1 MFSCVVAF
9 VIQPAADAVA
19 SGTLPVLATPFTA
32 DGGAV
37 DRASLRRLVD
47 YAVDAGADGLVYP
60 GVASEFSLLTVEERT
75 AALETV
81 SATAG
86 GRLPVIVGASAD
98 DPRAAAALA
107 AHGRRLGATAAMV
120 MAPPALGRDRD
131 RLIAFFARVVA
142 EGGLPIILQNA
153 PPPVGAGL
161 AVSEVA
167 AVATAV
173 AGIRSVKEETLPS
186 GQRITQLLAQAPAT
200 VESVIGGA
208 GGRYLVDELLRG
220 AAGTMPAC
228 ELTEVHA
235 AMVAAHHRGDE
246 PLLRALF
253 GRVLPLLNM
262 QAVFRM
268 SMTKATLRRRGLI
281 RSEFVRAPVPALDA
295 RDRSELAVMLGEV
308 LDLLIEPLPAVVP
321 ETNV

>member
-1 MFSCVVAF
+1 MTNRAVE
-9 VIQPAADAVA
+9 PGAVA

-37 DRASLRRLVD
+37 DRESLRRLVD

-60 GVASEFSLLTVEERT
+60 GVASEFGQLTVEERN

-81 SATAG
+81 ADAAR
-86 GRLPVIVGASAD
+86 GRLPVIVGASAA
-98 DPRAAAALA
+98 DPQAAAGHA
-107 AHGRRLGATAAMV
+107 AHGRCLGATAAMV
-120 MAPPALGRDRD
+120 MAPPALGSDRE
-131 RLIAFFARVVA
+131 RLVDFFARVA
-142 EGGLPIILQNA
+142 ADGGLPIILQNA

-173 AGIRSVKEETLPS
+173 AAIRGVKEETLPS

-200 VESVIGGA
+200 VRSVIGGA

-220 AAGTMPAC
+220 AGGTIPAC

-235 AMVAAHHRGDE
+235 AMVAAHRRGDE
-246 PLLRALF
+246 PLLRTLF
-253 GRVLPLLNM
+253 ERVLPLLNM

-281 RSEFVRAPVPALDA
+281 RWEFVRAPVPALDA
-295 RDRSELAVMLGEV
+295 RDRAELTVMLDAV
-308 LDLLIEPLPAVVP
+308 RDLLIEPLPAAVP
-321 ETNV
+321 ETTA

>member
-1 MFSCVVAF
+1 MTNR
-9 VIQPAADAVA
+9 AAEPGTVA

-37 DRASLRRLVD
+37 DRESLRRLVD

-60 GVASEFSLLTVEERT
+60 GVASEFGQLTVAERN

-81 SATAG
+81 VDAAR
-86 GRLPVIVGASAD
+86 GRLPVIVGASAGD
-98 DPRAAAALA
+98 ARAAAGHA
-107 AHGRRLGATAAMV
+107 AHGRGLGATAAMV
-120 MAPPALGRDRD
+120 MAPPALGSDRE
-131 RLIAFFARVVA
+131 RLVDFFARVA
-142 EGGLPIILQNA
+142 ADGGLPIILQNA

-161 AVSEVA
+161 AVSAVA
-167 AVATAV
+167 AVAAAV
-173 AGIRSVKEETLPS
+173 AAIRGVKEETLPS

-200 VESVIGGA
+200 VRSVIGGA

-220 AAGTMPAC
+220 AGGTIPAC

-235 AMVAAHHRGDE
+235 AMVAAHRRGDE
-246 PLLRALF
+246 PLLRTLF
-253 GRVLPLLNM
+253 ERVLPLLNV

-281 RSEFVRAPVPALDA
+281 RWEFVRAPVPALDA
-295 RDRSELAVMLGEV
+295 RDRAELTVLLDAVR
-308 LDLLIEPLPAVVP
+308 DLLIEPLPVAVP
-321 ETNV
+321 ETAA

>member
-9 VIQPAADAVA
+9 VIPRAADAVA

-47 YAVDAGADGLVYP
+47 YVVDAGADGLVYP
-60 GVASEFSLLTVEERT
+60 GVASEFDLLTVEERT
-75 AALETV
+75 AALEAV
-81 SATAG
+81 ADATR

-107 AHGRRLGATAAMV
+107 SHGRRLGATAAMV
-120 MAPPALGRDRD
+120 MAPPALRSDRD
-131 RLIAFFARVVA
+131 RLIAFFARVA
-142 EGGLPIILQNA
+142 TEGGLPIILQNA
-153 PPPVGAGL
+153 PPPAGAGL

-173 AGIRSVKEETLPS
+173 AAVRGVKEETLPS

-200 VESVIGGA
+200 VRSVIGGA

-220 AAGTMPAC
+220 AGGTMPAC

-235 AMVAAHHRGDE
+235 AMVAAYGRGDE

-253 GRVLPLLNM
+253 ARVLPLLNM

-281 RSEFVRAPVPALDA
+281 DSEFVRAPVLALDE
-295 RDRSELAVMLGEV
+295 RDRAELSVMLDAV
-308 LDLLIEPLPAVVP
+308 RDLLIEPLPAAVP
-321 ETNV
+321 DTTA

>member
-1 MFSCVVAF
+1 M
-9 VIQPAADAVA
+9 A
-19 SGTLPVLATPFTA
+19 SGTLPVLATPFTT
-32 DGGAV
+32 DGGEV

-60 GVASEFSLLTVEERT
+60 GVASEFNLLTVEERT

-81 SATAG
+81 TAAAR

-98 DPRAAAALA
+98 DSRVAAGLA
-107 AHGRRLGATAAMV
+107 AHGRRLGASAAMV
-120 MAPPALGRDRD
+120 MAPRALGHDRNG
-131 RLIAFFARVVA
+131 LTAFFSRVA
-142 EGGLPIILQNA
+142 EDGGLPIVLQNA

-173 AGIRSVKEETLPS
+173 AAIRSVKEETLPS
-186 GQRITQLLAQAPAT
+186 GQRITQFLAQAPST
-200 VESVIGGA
+200 VRSVIGGA

-220 AAGTMPAC
+220 AGGTMPAC
-228 ELTEVHA
+228 ELTEAHA
-235 AMVAAHHRGDE
+235 AMVAAHRRGDE

-281 RSEFVRAPVPALDA
+281 DSEFVRAPVPALDT
-295 RDRSELAVMLGEV
+295 RDRAELAVMLDAV
-308 LDLLIEPLPAVVP
+308 RDLLIEPLPAAEP
-321 ETNV
+321 DTNA

>member
-1 MFSCVVAF
+1 MPNRAVD
-9 VIQPAADAVA
+9 PGAVA
-19 SGTLPVLATPFTA
+19 AGTLPVLATPYTA
-32 DGGAV
+32 DGSTV
-37 DRASLRRLVD
+37 DRSSLRGLVD

-60 GVASEFSLLTVEERT
+60 GVASEFGQLTVEERT
-75 AALETV
+75 AALEAV
-81 SATAG
+81 ADATR

-98 DPRAAAALA
+98 DPRAAASFA
-107 AHGRRLGATAAMV
+107 AHGRRLGATAAMI
-120 MAPPALGRDRD
+120 MAPPALGHDRD
-131 RLIAFFARVVA
+131 HLIAFFARVAA

-153 PPPVGAGL
+153 PSPVGAGL

-173 AGIRSVKEETLPS
+173 AAIRGVKEETLPS

-200 VESVIGGA
+200 VRSVIGGA

-220 AAGTMPAC
+220 AGGTMPAC

-235 AMVAAHHRGDE
+235 AMVAAHRRGDE

-253 GRVLPLLNM
+253 ARVLPLLNM

-268 SMTKATLRRRGLI
+268 SMTKATLHRRGLI
-281 RSEFVRAPVPALDA
+281 RSEFVRAPVPALDEH
-295 RDRSELAVMLGEV
+295 DRSELAVMLDAAR
-308 LDLLIEPLPAVVP
+308 DLLIEPLPAALP
-321 ETNV
+321 ETTE

>member
-1 MFSCVVAF
+1 
-9 VIQPAADAVA
+9 
-19 SGTLPVLATPFTA
+19 
-32 DGGAV
+32 
-37 DRASLRRLVD
+37 
-47 YAVDAGADGLVYP
+47 
-60 GVASEFSLLTVEERT
+60 
-75 AALETV
+75 
-81 SATAG
+81 
-86 GRLPVIVGASAD
+86 
-98 DPRAAAALA
+98 
-107 AHGRRLGATAAMV
+107 MV
-120 MAPPALGRDRD
+120 MAPPALGRDRN
-131 RLIAFFARVVA
+131 RLIAFFARVAA

-200 VESVIGGA
+200 VQSVIGGA

-220 AAGTMPAC
+220 AGGTMPAC

-308 LDLLIEPLPAVVP
+308 LDLLIEPLPAAVP

>member
-1 MFSCVVAF
+1 MPNRAVT
-9 VIQPAADAVA
+9 PDTVA

-37 DRASLRRLVD
+37 DGASLRRLVD

-60 GVASEFSLLTVEERT
+60 GVASEVGELTFEERT

-81 SATAG
+81 AAAAR

-98 DPRAAAALA
+98 DSGAAAALA
-107 AHGRRLGATAAMV
+107 SHGRRMGANAAMV
-120 MAPPALGRDRD
+120 MAPPALGHDRD
-131 RLIAFFARVVA
+131 RLIAFFARA
-142 EGGLPIILQNA
+142 AADGGLPIILQNA

-161 AVSEVA
+161 AVSEVVTVAA
-167 AVATAV
+167 AVAQIH
-173 AGIRSVKEETLPS
+173 GVKEETLPS
-186 GQRITQLLAQAPAT
+186 GQRITQLLARAPAT
-200 VESVIGGA
+200 VRSVIGGA

-220 AAGTMPAC
+220 AGGTMPAC

-235 AMVAAHHRGDE
+235 AMVAAHRRGDE

-253 GRVLPLLNM
+253 GKVLPLLNM

-268 SMTKATLRRRGLI
+268 SMTKATLRLRGLI
-281 RSEFVRAPVPALDA
+281 DSEFVRAPAPALDEH
-295 RDRSELAVMLGEV
+295 DRSELAVMLDAV
-308 LDLLIEPLPAVVP
+308 RDLLVEPLPAALP
-321 ETNV
+321 ETAV

>member
-1 MFSCVVAF
+1 MPSGAVDSNV
-9 VIQPAADAVA
+9 VA

-60 GVASEFSLLTVEERT
+60 GVASEFDLLTVEERT

-81 SATAG
+81 TAAAR

-98 DPRAAAALA
+98 DPREAELRASRPTAE
-107 AHGRRLGATAAMV
+107 RLGAIMAMV
-120 MAPPALGRDRD
+120 MAPPALGSDRD
-131 RLIAFFARVVA
+131 RLIAFFAHVA
-142 EGGLPIILQNA
+142 EDGGLPIVLQNA

-161 AVSEVA
+161 AVSQVA

-173 AGIRSVKEETLPS
+173 AAIRSVKEETLPS

-200 VESVIGGA
+200 VRSVIGGA

-220 AAGTMPAC
+220 AGGTMPAC

-235 AMVAAHHRGDE
+235 AMVAAHRRGDE

-253 GRVLPLLNM
+253 ARVLPLLNM

-268 SMTKATLRRRGLI
+268 GMTKATLRRRGLI
-281 RSEFVRAPVPALDA
+281 DSEFVRAPVPALDE
-295 RDRSELAVMLGEV
+295 RDRAELAVMLDAV
-308 LDLLIEPLPAVVP
+308 RDLLIEPLPAAEP
-321 ETNV
+321 DTDA

>member
-9 VIQPAADAVA
+9 VIQPAAGAVA

-32 DGGAV
+32 DGGTV

-60 GVASEFSLLTVEERT
+60 GVASEFSLLTVEERN

-81 SATAG
+81 ADAAR

-98 DPRAAAALA
+98 DPRAAAGHA
-107 AHGRRLGATAAMV
+107 AHGRRLGATAAMI
-120 MAPPALGRDRD
+120 MAPPALGSDRD
-131 RLIAFFARVVA
+131 RLTAFFAQVAA

-153 PPPVGAGL
+153 PPPVGSGL

-173 AGIRSVKEETLPS
+173 AAIRGVKEETLPS

-200 VESVIGGA
+200 VQSVIGGA

-220 AAGTMPAC
+220 AGGTMPAC

-235 AMVAAHHRGDE
+235 AMVAAHRRGDE
-246 PLLRALF
+246 PHLRALF

-268 SMTKATLRRRGLI
+268 SMTKATLHRRGLI

-295 RDRSELAVMLGEV
+295 RDRSELAVMLDEV
-308 LDLLIEPLPAVVP
+308 RDLLIEPLPPAVP

>member
-1 MFSCVVAF
+1 MPGRSVRSG
-9 VIQPAADAVA
+9 AVA

-60 GVASEFSLLTVEERT
+60 GVASEFNLLTVEERT

-81 SATAG
+81 TAAAR

-98 DPRAAAALA
+98 DSRVAAGLA
-107 AHGRRLGATAAMV
+107 SHGRRLGASAAMV
-120 MAPPALGRDRD
+120 MAPPALGNDRSG
-131 RLIAFFARVVA
+131 LIAFFSRVA
-142 EGGLPIILQNA
+142 ADGGLPIVLQNA

-173 AGIRSVKEETLPS
+173 AAIRSVKEETLPS
-186 GQRITQLLAQAPAT
+186 GQRITQLLAQAPST
-200 VESVIGGA
+200 VQSVIGGA

-220 AAGTMPAC
+220 AGGTMPAC

-235 AMVAAHHRGDE
+235 AMVAAHRRGDE
-246 PLLRALF
+246 PLLRELF
-253 GRVLPLLNM
+253 ARVLPLLNM

-281 RSEFVRAPVPALDA
+281 DSEFVRAPVPALDT
-295 RDRSELAVMLGEV
+295 RDRAELAVMLDAV
-308 LDLLIEPLPAVVP
+308 RDLLIEPLPAAKP
-321 ETNV
+321 DTNA

>member
-1 MFSCVVAF
+1 MPN
-9 VIQPAADAVA
+9 PAVDPGPVA

-37 DRASLRRLVD
+37 DGESLHRLVD
-47 YAVDAGADGLVYP
+47 YAVDAGADGIVYP
-60 GVASEFSLLTVEERT
+60 GVASEAGELTFEERT
-75 AALETV
+75 AALEAV
-81 SATAG
+81 AAAR

-107 AHGRRLGATAAMV
+107 SHGRRMGASAAMV
-120 MAPPALGRDRD
+120 MAPPALRHDRD
-131 RLIAFFARVVA
+131 RLIAFFTRAAVD
-142 EGGLPIILQNA
+142 GGLPIILQNA

-161 AVSEVA
+161 AVSEVV

-173 AGIRSVKEETLPS
+173 AQIRGVKEETLPS
-186 GQRITQLLAQAPAT
+186 GQRITQLLARAPAT
-200 VESVIGGA
+200 VQSVIGGA

-220 AAGTMPAC
+220 AGGTMPAC

-235 AMVAAHHRGDE
+235 AMVAAHRRGDE
-246 PLLRALF
+246 PLLRELF

-281 RSEFVRAPVPALDA
+281 RSEFVRAPVPALDEH
-295 RDRSELAVMLGEV
+295 DRSELAVMLDAV
-308 LDLLIEPLPAVVP
+308 RDLLIEPRPAPVP
-321 ETNV
+321 ETTE

>member
-1 MFSCVVAF
+1 MPNRTVTPDTVV
-9 VIQPAADAVA
+9 

-37 DRASLRRLVD
+37 DGASLRRLVD
-47 YAVDAGADGLVYP
+47 YATDAGADGLVYP
-60 GVASEFSLLTVEERT
+60 GVASEVGQLTFEERT

-81 SATAG
+81 AVAAR

-98 DPRAAAALA
+98 DPREAASLA
-107 AHGRRLGATAAMV
+107 SHGRRLGATGAMV

-131 RLIAFFARVVA
+131 RLIAFFARTVA
-142 EGGLPIILQNA
+142 DGGLPIILQNA

-161 AVSEVA
+161 AVAEVA
-167 AVATAV
+167 AVAAAV
-173 AGIRSVKEETLPS
+173 AAIRSVKEETLPT

-200 VESVIGGA
+200 VRTVIGGA

-220 AAGTMPAC
+220 AGGTMPAC

-235 AMVAAHHRGDE
+235 AMVAAHRRGDE

-268 SMTKATLRRRGLI
+268 SMTKATLRLRGLI
-281 RSEFVRAPVPALDA
+281 RSEFVRAPVPALDEH
-295 RDRSELAVMLGEV
+295 DRSELAVMLDEV
-308 LDLLIEPLPAVVP
+308 RDLLIEPLPAALP
-321 ETNV
+321 ETTV

>member
-1 MFSCVVAF
+1 MPNRTVTPDTVV
-9 VIQPAADAVA
+9 

-37 DRASLRRLVD
+37 DGASLRRLVD
-47 YAVDAGADGLVYP
+47 YAADAGADGLVYP
-60 GVASEFSLLTVEERT
+60 GVASEVGQLTFEERT

-81 SATAG
+81 AG
-86 GRLPVIVGASAD
+86 AARGRLPVIVGASAD
-98 DPRAAAALA
+98 DPRAAASLA
-107 AHGRRLGATAAMV
+107 SHGRRLGATGAMV
-120 MAPPALGRDRD
+120 MAPPALGHDRD
-131 RLIAFFARVVA
+131 RLIAFFTRTAA
-142 EGGLPIILQNA
+142 DGGLPIILQNA

-161 AVSEVA
+161 AVAEVVAVSA
-167 AVATAV
+167 AVAA
-173 AGIRSVKEETLPS
+173 IRSVKEETLPS

-200 VESVIGGA
+200 VRTVIGGA

-220 AAGTMPAC
+220 AGGTMPAC

-235 AMVAAHHRGDE
+235 AMVAAHRRGDE

-253 GRVLPLLNM
+253 ARVLPLLNM

-281 RSEFVRAPVPALDA
+281 RSEFVRAPVPALDEH
-295 RDRSELAVMLGEV
+295 DRSELAVMLEAV
-308 LDLLIEPLPAVVP
+308 RDLLIEPLPAALP
-321 ETNV
+321 ETTV

>member
-1 MFSCVVAF
+1 M
-9 VIQPAADAVA
+9 A

-32 DGGAV
+32 DGGEV
-37 DRASLRRLVD
+37 DRESLRRLVD

-60 GVASEFSLLTVEERT
+60 GVASEYNLLTVEERT

-81 SATAG
+81 TAAAR

-98 DPRAAAALA
+98 DPREAASLA
-107 AHGRRLGATAAMV
+107 AHGRRLGAIMAMV
-120 MAPPALGRDRD
+120 MAPPALGSDRD
-131 RLIAFFARVVA
+131 RLIAFFSRVA
-142 EGGLPIILQNA
+142 EDGGLPIVLQNA

-161 AVSEVA
+161 AVSDVA

-173 AGIRSVKEETLPS
+173 PAIRSVKEETLPS
-186 GQRITQLLAQAPAT
+186 GQRITQLLAQAPST
-200 VESVIGGA
+200 VRSVIGGA

-220 AAGTMPAC
+220 AGGTMPAC

-235 AMVAAHHRGDE
+235 AMVAAHARGDE
-246 PLLRALF
+246 PLLRELF

-268 SMTKATLRRRGLI
+268 SMTKATLLRRGLI
-281 RSEFVRAPVPALDA
+281 DSEFVRAPVPALDT
-295 RDRSELAVMLGEV
+295 RDRSELAVMLDEV
-308 LDLLIEPLPAVVP
+308 RDLLIEPLPAPVP
-321 ETNV
+321 ETTA

>member
-1 MFSCVVAF
+1 MPN
-9 VIQPAADAVA
+9 PAVDPGPVA

-37 DRASLRRLVD
+37 DGESLRRLVD
-47 YAVDAGADGLVYP
+47 YAVDSGADGLVYP
-60 GVASEFSLLTVEERT
+60 GVASEVGELTFEERT

-81 SATAG
+81 AAAAH

-98 DPRAAAALA
+98 DHRAAASLA
-107 AHGRRLGATAAMV
+107 AHGRRLGATGAMV
-120 MAPPALGRDRD
+120 MAPPALGHDRD
-131 RLIAFFARVVA
+131 RLIAFFTRAAVD
-142 EGGLPIILQNA
+142 GGLPIILQNA

-161 AVSEVA
+161 AVSEVV

-173 AGIRSVKEETLPS
+173 AQIRGVKEETLPS
-186 GQRITQLLAQAPAT
+186 GQRITQLLARAPAT
-200 VESVIGGA
+200 VQSVIGGA

-220 AAGTMPAC
+220 AGGTMPAC

-235 AMVAAHHRGDE
+235 GMVAAHRRGDE
-246 PLLRALF
+246 PLLRELF

-268 SMTKATLRRRGLI
+268 SMTKATLHLRGLI
-281 RSEFVRAPVPALDA
+281 RWEFVRAPVPALDEH
-295 RDRSELAVMLGEV
+295 DRSELAVMLDAV
-308 LDLLIEPLPAVVP
+308 RDLLIEPLPAALP
-321 ETNV
+321 ETTV

>member
-1 MFSCVVAF
+1 MR
-9 VIQPAADAVA
+9 PGAVA

-32 DGGAV
+32 DGSAV

-47 YAVDAGADGLVYP
+47 YAVDAGAAGLVYP
-60 GVASEFSLLTVEERT
+60 GVASEFNLLTVAERT
-75 AALETV
+75 AALEAV
-81 SATAG
+81 AAAAR

-98 DPRAAAALA
+98 DARSAAELA
-107 AHGRRLGATAAMV
+107 EHGRRLGATAAMV
-120 MAPPALGRDRD
+120 MAPPSLGSDRD
-131 RLIAFFARVVA
+131 RLIACFAHVAA
-142 EGGLPIILQNA
+142 EGGLPIVLQNA
-153 PPPVGAGL
+153 PPPAGAGL

-167 AVATAV
+167 GVATAV
-173 AGIRSVKEETLPS
+173 AAIRSVKEETLPS

-200 VESVIGGA
+200 VQSVIGGA

-220 AAGTMPAC
+220 AGGTMPAC

-235 AMVAAHHRGDE
+235 AMVAAHRRGDE

-253 GRVLPLLNM
+253 ARVLPLLNM

-281 RSEFVRAPVPALDA
+281 DSESMRAPVPALDA
-295 RDRSELAVMLGEV
+295 RDRAELAVMLDAV
-308 LDLLIEPLPAVVP
+308 HDLLIEPFPAAEP
-321 ETNV
+321 DTDT

>member
-1 MFSCVVAF
+1 MATRMVDPDTVA
-9 VIQPAADAVA
+9 A
-19 SGTLPVLATPFTA
+19 GTLPVLATPFTA

-47 YAVDAGADGLVYP
+47 YTVDAGADGLVYP
-60 GVASEFSLLTVEERT
+60 GVASEFGQLTVEERT
-75 AALETV
+75 AALE
-81 SATAG
+81 ALADAAR

-107 AHGRRLGATAAMV
+107 SHGRRLGAIAAMV
-120 MAPPALGRDRD
+120 MAPPALGRDRE
-131 RLIAFFARVVA
+131 RLVEFFARVA
-142 EGGLPIILQNA
+142 EDGGLPIILQNA

-167 AVATAV
+167 AVAAAV
-173 AGIRSVKEETLPS
+173 AAIRSVKEETLPS
-186 GQRITQLLAQAPAT
+186 GQRITRLLALAPAT
-200 VESVIGGA
+200 VRSVIGGA

-220 AAGTMPAC
+220 AGGTMPAC

-235 AMVAAHHRGDE
+235 AMVAAHRRGDE

-268 SMTKATLRRRGLI
+268 SMTKATLRLRGLI
-281 RSEFVRAPVPALDA
+281 RSEFVRARVPALDEH
-295 RDRSELAVMLGEV
+295 DRSELAVMLDAV
-308 LDLLIEPLPAVVP
+308 RDLLIEPLPAALP
-321 ETNV
+321 EATV

>member
-1 MFSCVVAF
+1 MTNR
-9 VIQPAADAVA
+9 AAEPGAVA
-19 SGTLPVLATPFTA
+19 SGTLPVLATPFAA

-37 DRASLRRLVD
+37 DRESLRRLVD

-60 GVASEFSLLTVEERT
+60 GVASEFGQLTVAERH

-81 SATAG
+81 ADAAR
-86 GRLPVIVGASAD
+86 GRLPVIVGASAGD
-98 DPRAAAALA
+98 ARAAAGHA
-107 AHGRRLGATAAMV
+107 AHGRCLGATAAMV
-120 MAPPALGRDRD
+120 MAPPALGSDRE
-131 RLIAFFARVVA
+131 RLVDFFARVA
-142 EGGLPIILQNA
+142 ADGGLPIILQNA

-173 AGIRSVKEETLPS
+173 AAIRGVKEETLPS
-186 GQRITQLLAQAPAT
+186 GQRITQILAQAPAT
-200 VESVIGGA
+200 VRSVIGGA

-220 AAGTMPAC
+220 AGGTIPAC

-235 AMVAAHHRGDE
+235 AMVAAHGRGDE
-246 PLLRALF
+246 PLLRTLF
-253 GRVLPLLNM
+253 ERVLPLLNM

-281 RSEFVRAPVPALDA
+281 RWEFVRAPVPALDA
-295 RDRSELAVMLGEV
+295 RDRAELAVMLDTV
-308 LDLLIEPLPAVVP
+308 RDLLIEPLPAAVP
-321 ETNV
+321 ETTA